1 MWDAGTAYT
10 SERAARQDIFP
21 IVPLTAELLANLR
34 LPVPLILNEDMAE
47 AKEHKP
53 LSAGVLVWERGEE
66 GLRVLLAHMGGPFW
80 AHKGEGAWTIPK
92 GLMDAGEHPLEAA
105 WREFEEETGIALPRD
120 AALYEDLGEAPGP
133 GNRKILHM
141 FALEARHVPAAARGG
156 CAALASDAPASNTFK
171 LEWPPHSGELREFPE
186 IDRTACMP
194 LQKAMHMINA
204 AQKVFLQR
212 LAQRHGG

>member
-1 MWDAGTAYT
+1 M
-10 SERAARQDIFP
+10 
-21 IVPLTAELLANLR
+21 PLKGELQANLC
-34 LPVPLILNEDMAE
+34 LCVLALLNEDMAE
-47 AKEHKP
+47 ANEQKP
-53 LSAGVLVWERGEE
+53 LSAGVLVWERGTE

-80 AHKGEGAWTIPK
+80 AHKDEGAWTIPK
-92 GLMDAGEHPLEAA
+92 GPVDTGEFPLEAA

-133 GNRKILHM
+133 GNRKILRM
-141 FALEARHVPAAARGG
+141 FAIEARHVPAAKSG

-194 LQKAMHMINA
+194 LDEALRKINA